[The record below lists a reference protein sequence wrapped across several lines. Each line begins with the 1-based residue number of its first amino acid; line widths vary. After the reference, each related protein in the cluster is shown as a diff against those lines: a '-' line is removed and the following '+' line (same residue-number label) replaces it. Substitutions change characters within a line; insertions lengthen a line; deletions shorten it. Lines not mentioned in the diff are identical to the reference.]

1 MEPTHQSEPMITLS
15 AFADEI
21 SDRPEEQ
28 VDVLAANGVH
38 HIEFRAIHTANVL
51 DLSDE
56 QLRDFK
62 RLLDAR
68 GFGLSAIGSPIGKIK
83 ITDPFEPHLERFH
96 RAIALAKRFG
106 TPNIRIFSYY
116 MPDGTIPDEFRGE
129 VLARMREK
137 VSLAEQ
143 AGVTLLHENEK
154 GIYGDTGE
162 RCLDL
167 VQSIDRPSFRNIWD
181 PANYLHA
188 GEEPYRCW
196 RMLKD
201 YTAHLHIKDYDPVAK
216 RHTPAGQGAG
226 RIPEVLKEAVE
237 AGYSGFAVLE
247 PHLAIAESMRGF
259 TGPDLFADAVSALK
273 GILDR
278 IGAAYS

>member
-1 MEPTHQSEPMITLS
+1 MIQLS

-21 SDRPEEQ
+21 SDSPEEQ
-28 VDVLAANGVH
+28 VEVLAANGVR
-38 HIEFRAIHTANVL
+38 HIEFRAIHGTNVL

-56 QLRDFK
+56 QCRDFK
-62 RLLDAR
+62 RLLDER

-83 ITDPFEPHLERFH
+83 ITDAFEPHLQRFR
-96 RAIALAKRFG
+96 RAIELAKRFG

-116 MPDGTIPDEFRGE
+116 MPEERSPDEFRGE
-129 VLARMREK
+129 VIERMREK
-137 VSLAEQ
+137 VRLAEK
-143 AGVTLLHENEK
+143 AGIVLLHENEK
-154 GIYGDTGE
+154 GIYGDTGR

-167 VQSIDRPSFRNIWD
+167 MESIDSPSFRNIWD

-196 RMLKD
+196 RMLKA
-201 YTAHLHIKDYDPVAK
+201 YTSHLHIKDYDPVAK

-226 RIPEVLKEAVE
+226 RIPEVLAEAVE
-237 AGYSGFAVLE
+237 SGYSGFAVLE
-247 PHLAIAESMRGF
+247 PHLAKAESMRGF
-259 TGPDLFADAVSALK
+259 TGPAFFGEAASALK

-278 IGAAYS
+278 IGVKYA